1 MSATIDQLKQQ
12 IRQVDELAQAGT
24 LSAEQAAE
32 ARTKLEKQLV
42 EAVMAGATSAPPAPA
57 AATPATTPATT
68 SAAALSSPAEVPP
81 KVSRKLVWG
90 MVAFVVAVGGVGYK
104 LLGTPEALH
113 IGPKG
118 SGDASAQGGGANAD
132 GQSAPHTMNTA
143 EIANMVDGLVAK
155 LKKDPSN
162 VEGWGMLARTYAAL
176 ERFDEAVTTYRKAL
190 SMRPDDADLLAD
202 FADALAMVQGRKLD
216 GEPAQAVAKALKIDP
231 NNFKALSLAG
241 TIAFEKQNFKEAADH
256 WQRAVGRAPADNPAL
271 AQQVRSALAE
281 ARQRAG
287 LPPEAEASQA
297 ASPAAAS
304 GAHVTGTV
312 TLADALKAQVSPE
325 DTVFIF
331 ARAANGPKMPL
342 AIVRKQV
349 KDLPY
354 TFSLDDSQAMSPQ
367 MKLSGFPEVI
377 VGARV
382 SRSGQAMPQ
391 AGDFAGQS
399 APVKVGSEGVKI
411 EIASGI
417 TLN

>member
-24 LSAEQAAE
+24 LSPEQAAE

-42 EAVMAGATSAPPAPA
+42 EAVMAGAGTVSAPVASSMA
-57 AATPATTPATT
+57 AASTVPSTLADA
-68 SAAALSSPAEVPP
+68 PP

-90 MVAFVVAVGGVGYK
+90 MVAFVVAVGAVGYK
-104 LLGTPEALH
+104 LLGSPEAWH
-113 IGPKG
+113 IGPHEG
-118 SGDASAQGGGANAD
+118 TGEATAQGGGNAD
-132 GQSAPHTMNTA
+132 GKSAPHTMNTA

-155 LKKDPSN
+155 LKKDPGN
-162 VEGWGMLARTYAAL
+162 AEGWGMLARTYAAL
-176 ERFDEAVTTYRKAL
+176 ERFDEAVATYRKAL
-190 SMRPDDADLLAD
+190 SLRPDDADLLAD

-216 GEPAQAVAKALKIDP
+216 GEPAQAVAKALQIDP

-287 LPPEAEASQA
+287 LPPEAESSAS

-312 TLADALKAQVSPE
+312 SLSDALKGQVSPE

-331 ARAANGPKMPL
+331 ARAAKGPKMPL

-391 AGDFAGQS
+391 PGDFAGQS

-411 EIASGI
+411 EIAQSI

>member
-1 MSATIDQLKQQ
+1 LPDTAMSATIDQLKQQ
-12 IRQVDELAQAGT
+12 IRQVDELALAGT

-32 ARTKLEKQLV
+32 ARAKLEKQLV
-42 EAVMAGATSAPPAPA
+42 EAVMAGANSAASTPATAAPA
-57 AATPATTPATT
+57 AV
-68 SAAALSSPAEVPP
+68 LSSPAEVPP

-118 SGDASAQGGGANAD
+118 GSDTSAQGGGANAD

-256 WQRAVGRAPADNPAL
+256 WQRAVGRAPADNPTL

-287 LPPEAEASQA
+287 LPPEPEASQ
-297 ASPAAAS
+297 AAAS

-391 AGDFAGQS
+391 PGDFAGQS